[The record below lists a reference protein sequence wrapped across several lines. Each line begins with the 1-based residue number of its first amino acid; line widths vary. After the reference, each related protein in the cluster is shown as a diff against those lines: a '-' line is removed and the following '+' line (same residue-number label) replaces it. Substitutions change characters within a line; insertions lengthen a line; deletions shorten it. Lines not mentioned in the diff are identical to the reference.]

1 MKKTL
6 TILMILTMSIVSVFA
21 VEKSKTFGDFT
32 VYFDTED
39 VDKCYMNPQE
49 TALRQNLKI
58 FQKMPAYKIKQYR
71 GSNTGYSIL
80 KEKSENGYGTRFR
93 NYYLCTAV
101 IIRNNLAGGRIYHRP
116 PKGEPDWTYIFKD
129 SKGNL
134 YYASKYLDS
143 EDLE

>member
-1 MKKTL
+1 MKKIFVL
-6 TILMILTMSIVSVFA
+6 ICFLFYVVNSFA

-39 VDKCYMNPQE
+39 VDKCYINPQE

-58 FQKMPAYKIKQYR
+58 FNKMPAYKIKKYK
-71 GSNTGYSIL
+71 GSTLGYYIIK
-80 KEKSENGYGTRFR
+80 KEAENGKGNKYRD
-93 NYYLCTAV
+93 YLLCTAF
-101 IIRNNLAGGRIYHRP
+101 IIRNDLAGGRICKRS
-116 PKGEPDWTYIFKD
+116 PKGTPFWTYIFKD

>member
-1 MKKTL
+1 MKKIL
-6 TILMILTMSIVSVFA
+6 TILMILTMPVVSVFA

-39 VDKCYMNPQE
+39 VDKCYINPQE
-49 TALRQNLKI
+49 TALRKNLKI
-58 FQKMPAYKIKQYR
+58 FQKMSAYEIKKYKGR
-71 GSNTGYSIL
+71 TLGYYIIK
-80 KEKSENGYGTRFR
+80 KEAENGKGDFFR

-101 IIRNNLAGGRIYHRP
+101 IIRNNLAGGCIYHKP

>member
-1 MKKTL
+1 MKKIFVL
-6 TILMILTMSIVSVFA
+6 ICFLFYVVNSFA
-21 VEKSKTFGDFT
+21 VKKSKTFGDFT

-39 VDKCYMNPQE
+39 VDKCYINPQE

-58 FQKMPAYKIKQYR
+58 FNKMPAYKIKKYKGR
-71 GSNTGYSIL
+71 TLGYYIIK
-80 KEKSENGYGTRFR
+80 KEAENGKGNKYRD
-93 NYYLCTAV
+93 YLLCTAF
-101 IIRNNLAGGRIYHRP
+101 IIRNDLAGGRIFERSL
-116 PKGEPDWTYIFKD
+116 KGTPFWTYVFKD

>member
-1 MKKTL
+1 MKKIL
-6 TILMILTMSIVSVFA
+6 TILMILTVSVVSVFA

-39 VDKCYMNPQE
+39 VDKCYINPQE
-49 TALRQNLKI
+49 TALRKNLKI
-58 FQKMPAYKIKQYR
+58 FQKMSAHKIKQYR
-71 GSNTGYSIL
+71 GNVGYSIL
-80 KEKSENGYGTRFR
+80 KKKAENGYGNFFR

>member
-1 MKKTL
+1 MKKIL
-6 TILMILTMSIVSVFA
+6 TILMILTMSVLSVFA

-39 VDKCYMNPQE
+39 VDKCYINPQE

-58 FQKMPAYKIKQYR
+58 FKKMSASKIKQYR
-71 GSNTGYSIL
+71 GSNVGYYIL
-80 KEKSENGYGTRFR
+80 KEKAENGYGNFFR

-116 PKGEPDWTYIFKD
+116 PKGEPDWTYVFKD

>member
-1 MKKTL
+1 MKKIFVL
-6 TILMILTMSIVSVFA
+6 ICFLFYVVNSFA

-39 VDKCYMNPQE
+39 ADKCYMNPQE

-58 FQKMPAYKIKQYR
+58 FKKMPAYKIKQYK
-71 GSNTGYSIL
+71 GSVRGYSIL
-80 KEKSENGYGTRFR
+80 KEKAENGYGNSFR
-93 NYYLCTAV
+93 NYYLCVAV
-101 IIRNNLAGGRIYHRP
+101 IIRNNLAGGRIYHRTLS
-116 PKGEPDWTYIFKD
+116 GTSFRTYIFKD

-134 YYASKYLDS
+134 YYASKYLDL

>member
-1 MKKTL
+1 MKKIFVL
-6 TILMILTMSIVSVFA
+6 ICFLFYVVNSFA

-58 FQKMPAYKIKQYR
+58 FKKMPAYKIKQYK
-71 GSNTGYSIL
+71 GSVVGYSIIK
-80 KEKSENGYGTRFR
+80 KEAENGKGNKYRD
-93 NYYLCTAV
+93 YLLCTAL
-101 IIRNNLAGGRIYHRP
+101 IIRNNLAGGRICDRS
-116 PKGEPDWTYIFKD
+116 PKDTPFWTYIFKD

>member
-1 MKKTL
+1 MKKIFVL
-6 TILMILTMSIVSVFA
+6 ICFLFYVVNSFA

-58 FQKMPAYKIKQYR
+58 FQKMPAYKIKQYK
-71 GSNTGYSIL
+71 GSVRGYSIL
-80 KEKSENGYGTRFR
+80 KEKAENGYGNNFR

-101 IIRNNLAGGRIYHRP
+101 IIRNNLAGGRICHRSL
-116 PKGEPDWTYIFKD
+116 KGEPDWTYIFKD

-134 YYASKYLDS
+134 YYASKYLDL
-143 EDLE
+143 EDLK

>member
-1 MKKTL
+1 MKKIFVL
-6 TILMILTMSIVSVFA
+6 ICFLFYVVNSFA

-39 VDKCYMNPQE
+39 VDKCYINPQE

-58 FQKMPAYKIKQYR
+58 FQKMPAYKIKQYK
-71 GSNTGYSIL
+71 GSVRGYSIL
-80 KEKSENGYGTRFR
+80 KEKAENGYGNSFR

-101 IIRNNLAGGRIYHRP
+101 IIRNNLAGGRIYHRTLS
-116 PKGEPDWTYIFKD
+116 GTSFRTYIFKD